1 MPGSRQSEATV
12 EDAADADVA
21 DVADVAAA
29 AAAAAAEGDGYSFS
43 STRGQFLS
51 GSTLP
56 YRALAF

>member
-29 AAAAAAEGDGYSFS
+29 AAAAAEGDGYSCS